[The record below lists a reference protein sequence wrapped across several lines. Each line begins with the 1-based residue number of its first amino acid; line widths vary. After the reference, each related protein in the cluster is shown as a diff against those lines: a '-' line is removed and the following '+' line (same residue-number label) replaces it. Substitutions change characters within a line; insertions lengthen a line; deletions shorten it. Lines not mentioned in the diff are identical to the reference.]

1 MTAEQEGSSHG
12 SEIVQHFRNIRK
24 CNMFQ
29 MARNVIDWW
38 FRYHFGNLSPDAIDS
53 RGISLLF
60 YACRYGR
67 L

>member
-29 MARNVIDWW
+29 MARNGIDWW
-38 FRYHFGNLSPDAIDS
+38 F
-53 RGISLLF
+53 
-60 YACRYGR
+60 
-67 L
+67 